1 MCFLENLDENYE
13 KSSEQYLKNC
23 QKKSNSSYS
32 TKRIT
37 KKEIIKHEEEKQAKD
52 KKKTVLSNKRILKI
66 LNFRIVSVEGHF
78 VNMH

>member
-13 KSSEQYLKNC
+13 KSLEQYLKTC
-23 QKKSNSSYS
+23 QKKSKTSYP

-52 KKKTVLSNKRILKI
+52 KKKQSAKTKKQYFAINI
-66 LNFRIVSVEGHF
+66 F
-78 VNMH
+78 